1 MKYTIL
7 NIVSFFYL
15 SLFISCSTSKQQA
28 VQTPVIES
36 NNRYDSEFPVKDVSK
51 QLDYLSTTVKKLD
64 CLAFYMSY
72 VFPPGNNVDLNNM
85 DEAAL
90 KKVSIGS
97 SVTNESVTGTAI
109 VIYYDGGLAGMLTC
123 AHVVDFPD
131 TIVTRYEDGQ
141 GAIQVLSIKIKQQN
155 YINDLPEGGSVEIVA
170 SDASRDLAFL
180 KKELYD
186 HVEQPAVMN
195 FPVGKSKDLDWGTV
209 VYVMG
214 FPVGNLMVTR
224 AIVTKPNRTGKG
236 RFLTDALYN
245 RGISGSPVVAIRD
258 GVPNFEFVGVA
269 SSAAAERVYYT
280 KPGKESPEY
289 INPEDPYEGDLYI
302 DFRKTIKYGITFNVT
317 VDEIM
322 HFLSRSRSK
331 FEKEGF
337 DVERFF
343 K

>member
-1 MKYTIL
+1 MKYRIL
-7 NIVSFFYL
+7 HTVSLYCL
-15 SLFISCSTSKQQA
+15 SLLISCSASQQQA
-28 VQTPVIES
+28 VQKPIPEP
-36 NNRYDSEFPVKDVSK
+36 NNRYDSEFPVKDISK
-51 QLDYLSTTVKKLD
+51 ELDYLSTTVKKLD

-72 VFPPGNNVDLNNM
+72 VFPPGNNVDINQLTESVLKN
-85 DEAAL
+85 EA
-90 KKVSIGS
+90 IGS
-97 SVTNESVTGTAI
+97 SVTNESVSGTAI
-109 VIYYDGGLAGMLTC
+109 VVYYDGGLAGMLTC

-131 TIVTRYEDGQ
+131 TLVARYQDGQ

-155 YINDLPEGGSVEIVA
+155 YINDLPEGEAVEIVV
-170 SDASRDLAFL
+170 SDASRDIAFL

-186 HVEQPAVMN
+186 HVEPPAVMN
-195 FPVGKSKDLDWGTV
+195 FPVGKSKDLDWGTI

-245 RGISGSPVVAIRD
+245 RGISGAPVVAIRD
-258 GVPNFEFVGVA
+258 GAPNFEWVGIA
-269 SSAAAERVYYT
+269 SSAAAERVFYT
-280 KPGKESPEY
+280 KPGKESPEF
-289 INPEDPYEGDLYI
+289 INPEDPYKGDLYV

-322 HFLSRSRSK
+322 HFFSKNRSK